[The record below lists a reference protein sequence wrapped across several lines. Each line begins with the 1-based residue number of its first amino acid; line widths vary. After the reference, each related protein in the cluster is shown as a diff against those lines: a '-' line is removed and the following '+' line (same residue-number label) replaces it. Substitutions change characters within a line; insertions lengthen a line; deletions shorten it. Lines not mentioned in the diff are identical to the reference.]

1 MGLGGLRC
9 AESSLSPPQP
19 FSFLVDAFV
28 SGEAAKVTRSVS
40 EGGRSKRLSSNRF
53 VEFSNRFVEFPPS
66 LTGFTTRLR
75 VVLIAEMEQLLQRVD
90 QAVRCSG
97 FRLISQGFQRRV
109 QQLVDD
115 SFHTPFDGFEVAG
128 GEMRELGP

>member
-1 MGLGGLRC
+1 M
-9 AESSLSPPQP
+9 
-19 FSFLVDAFV
+19 

-40 EGGRSKRLSSNRF
+40 EGGRSKRLS
-53 VEFSNRFVEFPPS
+53 SNRFVEFPPS